1 MDSAVAKDFYIR
13 KLGEALI
20 EKELISP
27 IELKKALEKQRKTGK
42 RLGEILIE
50 EKLLSEDTLLEILS
64 QKLNIPKVKIENQA
78 VDSDT
83 VQLIPY
89 EIAKKHKLIP
99 LFRVGNSLTIA
110 MADPLDIYAIDTV
123 RHLTGM
129 QIKVV
134 LAGEKDVE
142 QAIEKFYGGRHSL
155 DEVIRELKDQEEETQ
170 SVETLDSTISQA
182 DTETG
187 ASVVKIVNL
196 ILNQAISEG
205 ASDIHIEPDFKIT
218 RIRYRIDGILHDAF
232 TPPKSLHNMIV
243 ARIKIMAEL
252 DVSEK
257 RLPQDGGFQYRLNN
271 KSIDLRVSILP
282 TVRGEKVV
290 MRILDKS
297 SFLLK
302 IEQMGFSESVRET
315 WLKLIKR
322 SQGMILITGP
332 TGSGKTTTLYAA
344 LNHIN
349 TPDKNIITVENPV
362 EYNFPR
368 INQVEV
374 NVKAGLTFSAGLR
387 SILRQDPDIIMI
399 GEIRDLESAE
409 IAVRAALTGHLV
421 LTTLHTNDAPS
432 AVTRLIDMGVEP
444 FLVASSVQSVLAQRL
459 VRTICNKCKQPY
471 QLSPEMLEQ
480 LNISESFKSHTFYRG
495 AGCRKCHYTGYK
507 GRTAIHELL
516 VIDDEIRRLI
526 VQRASEDAIRD
537 VGAKN
542 GMVSLRQD
550 GLLKAMKGVLS
561 VEEVLRVT

>member
-282 TVRGEKVV
+282 TVRG
-290 MRILDKS
+290 
-297 SFLLK
+297 
-302 IEQMGFSESVRET
+302 
-315 WLKLIKR
+315 
-322 SQGMILITGP
+322 
-332 TGSGKTTTLYAA
+332 
-344 LNHIN
+344 
-349 TPDKNIITVENPV
+349 
-362 EYNFPR
+362 
-368 INQVEV
+368 
-374 NVKAGLTFSAGLR
+374 
-387 SILRQDPDIIMI
+387 
-399 GEIRDLESAE
+399 
-409 IAVRAALTGHLV
+409 
-421 LTTLHTNDAPS
+421 
-432 AVTRLIDMGVEP
+432 
-444 FLVASSVQSVLAQRL
+444 
-459 VRTICNKCKQPY
+459 
-471 QLSPEMLEQ
+471 
-480 LNISESFKSHTFYRG
+480 
-495 AGCRKCHYTGYK
+495 
-507 GRTAIHELL
+507 
-516 VIDDEIRRLI
+516 
-526 VQRASEDAIRD
+526 
-537 VGAKN
+537 
-542 GMVSLRQD
+542 
-550 GLLKAMKGVLS
+550 
-561 VEEVLRVT
+561 

>member
-421 LTTLHTNDAPS
+421 LSTLHTNDAPS

>member
-432 AVTRLIDMGVEP
+432 AVTRLVDMGVEP

>member
-421 LTTLHTNDAPS
+421 LSTLHTNDAPS

-480 LNISESFKSHTFYRG
+480 LNTSESFKSHTFYRG